1 MELQIV
7 LRLKLVALAL
17 VTLSRFFGP
26 DEVLDEKLG
35 AVLIIAAPWASFY
48 LVPQGKARN
57 VALK

>member
-1 MELQIV
+1 M